1 MMESAKPSQ
10 SDSRGVP
17 RGDCLIQDCQCDEY
31 DGGDKIIGTLILKF
45 ENFEEMIQVMDN
57 MENYIK
63 INLYN

>member
-1 MMESAKPSQ
+1 MIKKNQ
-10 SDSRGVP
+10 RVF
-17 RGDCLIQDCQCDEY
+17 EY
-31 DGGDKIIGTLILKF
+31 NGGDKIIGTLILKF